1 MLSGS
6 AIGTVR
12 VLILYGSDVSNPS
25 TLASNIISSMNDS
38 FFDDKMDPDLHFTL
52 ADLRNLNDD
61 LEDVCKLDIRSKM
74 MNETA
79 PFTDI
84 ATWIDDED
92 ADIALTIVTEDPD
105 ITGCY
110 YGSNGRLGGIAGL
123 YLDQSA
129 PYAITMDT
137 YAIGDLTALHEVGHV
152 LGGFHPQDD
161 KSVID
166 QWGPNSEYYA
176 RGYISSN
183 NDWQTVMGGYN
194 SSGCDFPDTD
204 PDSADCVRLP
214 LWSDPTKSYDGET
227 RGVTYT
233 SPTQVPYSADM
244 ASALEIHM
252 PIAAAF
258 ESYPDSV
265 PSTPSNFSVSSR
277 YCYGDHGSSWDSV
290 STAENYQLLMS
301 IFSDFRDSDREVI
314 YFGSNTRKNI
324 MLPYGFLTYYFKVRA
339 CNGSGCSNWS
349 AYDTA
354 TYYHG
359 CL

>member
-1 MLSGS
+1 MGGMHS
-6 AIGTVR
+6 
-12 VLILYGSDVSNPS
+12 
-25 TLASNIISSMNDS
+25 
-38 FFDDKMDPDLHFTL
+38 
-52 ADLRNLNDD
+52 
-61 LEDVCKLDIRSKM
+61 
-74 MNETA
+74 
-79 PFTDI
+79 
-84 ATWIDDED
+84 DED
-92 ADIALTIVTEDPD
+92 
-105 ITGCY
+105 
-110 YGSNGRLGGIAGL
+110 
-123 YLDQSA
+123 
-129 PYAITMDT
+129 
-137 YAIGDLTALHEVGHV
+137 
-152 LGGFHPQDD
+152 DD
-161 KSVID
+161 SL
-166 QWGPNSEYYA
+166 QYWTPNSELYA
-176 RGYISSN
+176 RGYASS
-183 NDWQTVMGGYN
+183 DGEWETIMGGYTD
-194 SSGCDFPDTD
+194 GCDFGLLPNPD
-204 PDSADCVRLP
+204 CIRLP

-227 RGVTYT
+227 RGVAFIEED
-233 SPTQVPYSADM
+233 QDPYSADM
-244 ASALEIHM
+244 VSALEIQM
-252 PIAAAF
+252 PIVAAW